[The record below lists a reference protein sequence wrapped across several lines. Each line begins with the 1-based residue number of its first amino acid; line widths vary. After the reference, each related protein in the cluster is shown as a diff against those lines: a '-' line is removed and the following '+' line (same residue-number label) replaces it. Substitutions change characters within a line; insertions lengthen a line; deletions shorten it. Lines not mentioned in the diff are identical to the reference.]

1 MNYFTACEYGK
12 KSKEVQVAV
21 LLNVAGAEAQDVHEH
36 FQLMQKLKLLIRKTM
51 PNSWICLVIIVAPG
65 RMLFMNGTDFGVG
78 TKVVMNMLI
87 TG

>member
-36 FQLMQKLKLLIRKTM
+36 FQFDAETEATDKKDYAKLLDM
-51 PNSWICLVIIVAPG
+51 
-65 RMLFMNGTDFGVG
+65 FGD
-78 TKVVMNMLI
+78 
-87 TG
+87 